1 MVEQRDIMISR
12 PTTEVGVERNGPA
25 VVEVDVVDLTD
36 RDCAAEALV
45 TDEKLPR
52 VSLVTN
58 VEP

>member
-1 MVEQRDIMISR
+1 MISR